1 MKTYISNLEKISKK
15 SIIVR
20 KIIYFNCLRNF
31 QNRKTMQK
39 YKINL
44 FSNQVKFTLKKLLS
58 LYRQFFIRIKFKY
71 VCKWLENSKLKGKLL
86 KYRAELEHT
95 LEKKIE
101 KETRILDQKVKDKEK
116 EILEMK
122 KQISKNLD
130 LSTELTKKIK
140 EAEEKETK
148 NNALLKKLEVKIKF

>member
-1 MKTYISNLEKISKK
+1 
-15 SIIVR
+15 
-20 KIIYFNCLRNF
+20 
-31 QNRKTMQK
+31 MQK

-44 FSNQVKFTLKKLLS
+44 VSNQVKFTLKKLLS
-58 LYRQFFIRIKFKY
+58 VYRQFFIRIKFKY

-130 LSTELTKKIK
+130 LSTELTKKIGR
-140 EAEEKETK
+140 
-148 NNALLKKLEVKIKF
+148 KKYYN